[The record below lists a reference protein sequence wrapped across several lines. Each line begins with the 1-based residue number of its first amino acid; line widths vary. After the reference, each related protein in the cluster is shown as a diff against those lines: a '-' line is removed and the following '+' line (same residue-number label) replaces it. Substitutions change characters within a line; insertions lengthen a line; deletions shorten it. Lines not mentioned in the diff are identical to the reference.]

1 MDKKKILI
9 LPGDGIGS
17 EAVDEVKKI
26 IDIFP
31 NLKLICH
38 GGVNFEPYQNQF
50 KELLD
55 QFDQS
60 WHKSVAKILG

>member
-26 IDIFP
+26 IDIF
-31 NLKLICH
+31 NQKKI
-38 GGVNFEPYQNQF
+38 VNIEI
-50 KELLD
+50 EEEHVGEVED
-55 QFDQS
+55 
-60 WHKSVAKILG
+60 